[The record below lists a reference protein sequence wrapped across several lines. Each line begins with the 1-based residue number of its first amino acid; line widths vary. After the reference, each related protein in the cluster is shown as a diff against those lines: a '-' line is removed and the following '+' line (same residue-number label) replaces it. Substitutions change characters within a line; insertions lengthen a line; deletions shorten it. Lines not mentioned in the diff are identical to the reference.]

1 MAHTLHLNQSSEDV
15 LRSLVKALNRRELQ
29 AVASF
34 NLRQAR
40 AQQVDCPCPY
50 HETEDCSCQYIVLL
64 VFAPKRPSEGYR
76 TITLHGRDGQVWLSL
91 LENSIPLSGS
101 RCGSCDF
108 LEAVLLNILLGLTGP
123 DRSAIA
129 DTMLPMDTGDSFNQN
144 TEGGDTNG

>member
-15 LRSLVKALNRRELQ
+15 LRSLVKALNHRELQ

-64 VFAPKRPSEGYR
+64 VFAPKWLSEGYR

-91 LENSIPLSGS
+91 LESPRPPAGAS
-101 RCGSCDF
+101 
-108 LEAVLLNILLGLTGP
+108 LEAVLLNVLLGLSGP
-123 DRSAIA
+123 EGSAVTDA
-129 DTMLPMDTGDSFNQN
+129 MLPVDTGDSFNQD
-144 TEGGDTNG
+144 TKGGETNG

>member
-29 AVASF
+29 VVASF

-50 HETEDCSCQYIVLL
+50 HETADCSCQYIVLL

-91 LENSIPLSGS
+91 LESPFPPAGTS
-101 RCGSCDF
+101 